1 LNRTEWCWPHE
12 RHSARRLDSRD
23 PGRFGLVAPV
33 WEGNA
38 QKPTQIA
45 PVRVTHNSYDARTPG
60 WAGLFSF
67 HLLNLESNTSPVG
80 HLRPLRRRQRRAKVQ
95 IRRMYKCADLS
106 FVHLGKVVEGA
117 QSLSALDVMRDVVV
131 GSNFVGWQ
139 IGYSSLQSS
148 GMGEPPASVCG
159 FNLDGCS
166 TQTCSAIS
174 MNRHKS
180 ETRGT

>member
-1 LNRTEWCWPHE
+1 MLLSEHGSRC
-12 RHSARRLDSRD
+12 AR
-23 PGRFGLVAPV
+23 
-33 WEGNA
+33 
-38 QKPTQIA
+38 
-45 PVRVTHNSYDARTPG
+45 
-60 WAGLFSF
+60 AGELFS
-67 HLLNLESNTSPVG
+67 
-80 HLRPLRRRQRRAKVQ
+80 LRRIDAAAQRVQRRAKVQ

-148 GMGEPPASVCG
+148 GMGEPLASVCG
-159 FNLDGCS
+159 SNLDGCS
-166 TQTCSAIS
+166 PQTCSAIS